1 MIETKIDHIAE
12 SPVPDQ
18 NAIFGENSER
28 VIATDG
34 NGSESL
40 IVRLMERYKISEEMA
55 LDIVDEVREEYSP
68 STKTGDNARRAQ
80 ELIQRLV
87 GALARLIVYPGDKA
101 MFARAI
107 ALRLGFNDIAG
118 GKTIVDVAKAC
129 CTKKHVVGKF
139 TFLKCYNCVE
149 DAMNLPQYP
158 KLPELPGQ
166 RDASAR
172 SNMRTARIAQLQS

>member
-1 MIETKIDHIAE
+1 MAEPQNDHISENAL
-12 SPVPDQ
+12 PDQ

-34 NGSESL
+34 SGSESL
-40 IVRLMERYKISEEMA
+40 VIRLMARYKISEETA
-55 LDIVDEVREEYSP
+55 LDIVDEVREEFSP

-118 GKTIVDVAKAC
+118 GKTLVDVAKAC
-129 CTKKHVVGKF
+129 STKKHIVGKF
-139 TFLKCYNCVE
+139 TFLKCFNCVE
-149 DAMNLPQYP
+149 DAMNLPQYA

-166 RDASAR
+166 RDESAR
-172 SNMRTARIAQLQS
+172 NNMRTSRIAQLKS